1 LGQGWPPHVT
11 RDDGGA
17 SNGQTSFRVP
27 IMWTRHFASGFA
39 FLAVT
44 CFAVTC
50 LLTAPRVSAQSAPAP
65 PATTQSATNT
75 PSAATPSDE
84 IPIEKCDLL
93 PIVKVRAGSKEMRF
107 LVDTAATSMLNLK
120 SFRGGGTKEI
130 RVTSWSGTAAT
141 SAREVTIDEFSLGSH
156 RLRNLKLPAIDL
168 SPIGNACGGQVDGIL
183 GVDLLDKMAATI
195 DLKRRIASL
204 GVEAQDPKAVYAD
217 MEGTMHGCM
226 TAFEAGKAAEFGEC
240 LDPEVVFYTPFGE
253 FVGRERVLQYL
264 RDRYFR
270 YAPDLHHR
278 MKVHEM
284 QVIGN
289 ALWYSYEYTIDTPKE
304 HLNGHGFAMCR
315 RIGTQWRMLN
325 LHNSLLEASAKVDS
339 KP

>member
-1 LGQGWPPHVT
+1 
-11 RDDGGA
+11 
-17 SNGQTSFRVP
+17 
-27 IMWTRHFASGFA
+27 MWTRHFASGFV
-39 FLAVT
+39 FLAVMW
-44 CFAVTC
+44 FALTC
-50 LLTAPRVSAQSAPAP
+50 LVTAPRVSGQTAPAP
-65 PATTQSATNT
+65 PST
-75 PSAATPSDE
+75 ATPSDE

-93 PIVKVRAGSKEMRF
+93 PVVKVRIGSKEMRF

-120 SFRGGGTKEI
+120 SFSGGGTKEI

-156 RLRNLKLPAIDL
+156 HLRNLKLPAIDL
-168 SPIGNACGGQVDGIL
+168 SPIGNACGGHVDGIL
-183 GVDLLDKMAATI
+183 GVDLLDKMAVTI

-204 GVEAQDPKAVYAD
+204 GADAPDPKALYAD
-217 MEGTMHGCM
+217 MEDSMHSCM
-226 TAFEAGKAAEFGEC
+226 SAFEAGKAAEFGEC
-240 LDPEVVFYTPFGE
+240 LDPEVVFYTPYGE

-325 LHNSLLEASAKVDS
+325 LHNSLVEASANVET

>member
-1 LGQGWPPHVT
+1 
-11 RDDGGA
+11 
-17 SNGQTSFRVP
+17 
-27 IMWTRHFASGFA
+27 MWTRHFAGGFLTMA
-39 FLAVT
+39 LA
-44 CFAVTC
+44 C
-50 LLTAPRVSAQSAPAP
+50 LAILPRVSAQVAPQGAPAVE
-65 PATTQSATNT
+65 
-75 PSAATPSDE
+75 SAAATSDE

-93 PIVKVRAGSKEMRF
+93 PVVKVRIGAKEMRF
-107 LVDTAATSMLNLK
+107 LVDTAATSMLNVK
-120 SFRGGGTKEI
+120 SFSGGGMKEI

-141 SAREVTIDEFSLGSH
+141 SAREVTIAEFSLGSH
-156 RLRNLKLPAIDL
+156 QLRDLKLPAIDL

-183 GVDLLDKMAATI
+183 GVDLLDKMAVTI

-204 GVEAQDPKAVYAD
+204 GVAAPDPKVMYAQ
-217 MEGTMHGCM
+217 MEGSMHTCM
-226 TAFEAGKAAEFGEC
+226 SAFEQGKAAEFGEC
-240 LDPEVVFYTPFGE
+240 LDPEVVFYTPYGE

-264 RDRYFR
+264 RDRYFQ

-315 RIGTQWRMLN
+315 RSGSRWLMLN
-325 LHNSLLEASAKVDS
+325 LHNSLVETSAKANAR
-339 KP
+339 P